1 MEYISKGERELAR
14 WMFLGEVEAFVIGR
28 FPSCGSECAR
38 QQIRAA
44 LGDGMFSLRWDVR
57 PEVPTGRAGG
67 ATVEERLP
75 PRRHKR
81 WQDARINWDSGE
93 VLDDFYLTAEAIAD
107 GHAKWRRL
115 LIHCIS
121 VRAVWSP
128 LADKYQDPDLYEEQA
143 ALRLRI
149 AREER
154 EAKQAAMEA
163 VWAAECR
170 KPMRQ
175 RQFFGADEIADAL
188 ARKPGRL
195 EIDAAEGARIMR
207 DISDWTS
214 RGEFDLSG
222 DSEVVTLISEPP
234 YFAPLAP
241 ARPGE
246 IIVYPGG
253 LFLRRHACRRY
264 LLSSPLEGVS
274 RLLRDWFPEV
284 VAPSPSAS
292 SEPVPLGVGEP
303 QPPTGL
309 EKGQTPTRAGTPRQK
324 APNAD
329 VRKWYEGTYI
339 PGCQTAGKRPS
350 EAVDW
355 AQAKLKFGHKVRR
368 DQIRDLRRDLAP
380 GDWRVQGRRP
390 SSKNSA
396 ENSAK

>member
-1 MEYISKGERELAR
+1 MTGGARIDPGASERAVATDFGASGASQFDRVKPAMESVHRHGCTMEYISKGERELAQ
-14 WMFLGEVEAFVIGR
+14 WMSLGEVEAFVLGR
-28 FPSCGSECAR
+28 FPSCGSEGAR

-67 ATVEERLP
+67 ASVEERLP

-163 VWAAECR
+163 AWAAECH
-170 KPMRQ
+170 KPMPQ

-188 ARKPGRL
+188 AR
-195 EIDAAEGARIMR
+195 
-207 DISDWTS
+207 ISQ
-214 RGEFDLSG
+214 RG
-222 DSEVVTLISEPP
+222 
-234 YFAPLAP
+234 
-241 ARPGE
+241 
-246 IIVYPGG
+246 
-253 LFLRRHACRRY
+253 
-264 LLSSPLEGVS
+264 
-274 RLLRDWFPEV
+274 
-284 VAPSPSAS
+284 
-292 SEPVPLGVGEP
+292 
-303 QPPTGL
+303 
-309 EKGQTPTRAGTPRQK
+309 
-324 APNAD
+324 
-329 VRKWYEGTYI
+329 
-339 PGCQTAGKRPS
+339 
-350 EAVDW
+350 
-355 AQAKLKFGHKVRR
+355 
-368 DQIRDLRRDLAP
+368 
-380 GDWRVQGRRP
+380 
-390 SSKNSA
+390 
-396 ENSAK
+396 